1 MTYPTVNDKLY
12 QGEKM
17 IKVTS
22 IRHSYPE
29 KGVFT
34 IDRKNGHENYTFL
47 HFFNSMDIQ
56 INGKIIRTEPHACI
70 IFNIGTPQFFKSN
83 TDIVHD
89 WIHFSGPLDNLLNQC
104 SLETDKIYY
113 PKSSSFIT
121 DITKEMEREYF
132 FDSNNRDLMLNAKT
146 EELFI
151 KLSRACF
158 NETSSNLSSDTKERF
173 KNLREDMFANLNKLW
188 TTEQMANS
196 VGLSKSRFYNVYK
209 NIYGNTPTDDL
220 IKARIDYAK
229 NALSFSQ
236 STVSQIA
243 ESLGYLNTTHFIRQ
257 FKSVT
262 GFSPGEYRKK
272 HSK

>member
-1 MTYPTVNDKLY
+1 
-12 QGEKM
+12 M

-29 KGVFT
+29 KGVFI

-70 IFNIGTPQFFKSN
+70 IFNIGTPQFFKSD

-89 WIHFSGPLDNLLNQC
+89 WIHFSGPLSELLSHC
-104 SLETDKIYY
+104 ALETDKIYY
-113 PKSSSFIT
+113 PKEPFFIT
-121 DITKEMEREYF
+121 NITKEMEREYF
-132 FDSNNRDLMLNAKT
+132 FGSSNRDLMLNAKT
-146 EELFI
+146 QELFI

-158 NETSSNLSSDTKERF
+158 NETSPNIDSDAKERF
-173 KNLREDMFANLNKLW
+173 KNLREDMFANLDKAW
-188 TTEQMANS
+188 TTEQMAKS
-196 VGLSKSRFYNVYK
+196 VGLSKSRFHSVYK

-229 NALSFSQ
+229 NALSFSEF
-236 STVSQIA
+236 TISQIA
-243 ESLGYLNTTHFIRQ
+243 ENLGYLNTTHFIRQ

-262 GFSPGEYRKK
+262 GFSPGEYRKNIQNK
-272 HSK
+272 K